1 MKKRNLILTQVAL
14 SMFISS
20 FSVAC
25 TNPEGDNRIASPD
38 TAIATEVVV
47 VADKTETNSR
57 KIKIALLLDTS
68 NSMDGLIEQAKSQLW
83 SIVNELAAAKHE
95 QGRPSLEIA
104 LYEYGNDR
112 LSAETGYIRQV
123 LAFSN
128 DLDDLSEKLFE
139 LKTNGGDEYCG
150 YVIRT
155 SMNELTWSE
164 NPDDLQ
170 MIFIAG
176 NEPFN
181 QGSVPFK
188 ESCLKAKNKGITVN
202 TIFCGDFQNGISTFW
217 KEGADITGGNYMNI
231 DHNQKTV
238 YIQSPYDPQITQ
250 LNINLN
256 QTYISYGSKGS
267 EKKEKQVAEDSKAG
281 SYGEANSVKR
291 AISKSSHFYKN
302 SSWDLV
308 DASDEKDF
316 DLSKVKDEDLPTEMR
331 GKSLAEKEAYIKTK
345 KAERER
351 IKTEIKNLNTQREA
365 YVKEQ
370 QKNAAETEN
379 QLDDAMIKSIK
390 GQAAKKQLQFEK

>member
-1 MKKRNLILTQVAL
+1 MKKKNLIFTQVAL
-14 SMFISS
+14 SIMIGSTTA
-20 FSVAC
+20 AC
-25 TNPEGDNRIASPD
+25 TNHERETRNVLSDSTIVN
-38 TAIATEVVV
+38 EVTL
-47 VADKTETNSR
+47 VADKTETNNR

-95 QGRPSLEIA
+95 QGRPSLQIA

-112 LSAETGYIRQV
+112 LSGETGHIKQV
-123 LAFSN
+123 LAFSE

-150 YVIRT
+150 YVIKT
-155 SMNELTWSE
+155 SLNELTWSE

-181 QGSVPFK
+181 QGSVSFK
-188 ESCLKAKNKGITVN
+188 ESCLKAKNRGITVN

-238 YIQSPYDPQITQ
+238 YVQSPYDTQITQ

-256 QTYISYGSKGS
+256 QTYISYGSKGV

-308 DASDEKDF
+308 DASEEKDF
-316 DLSKVKDEDLPTEMR
+316 DLSKVKDEDLPAEMR
-331 GKSLAEKEAYIKTK
+331 GKSLVEKEAYIKTQK
-345 KAERER
+345 TEREK

-370 QKNAAETEN
+370 QKNTTETEN